1 MFSSPLLP
9 HNHQILSQGKAEK
22 NRRKDEPFQGLCKC
36 SRDWA
41 ISQERELSVLY
52 KSCWKSTCTQEH
64 VHYDSIKLF
73 SDMLKDMDTVRLIM
87 ISLPFFPPSYISAA
101 LWPGLSSKNISLE
114 NTFLPLIVLLV
125 NIHSKWRCNLKSFRL
140 LCHHQWW
147 LF

>member
-1 MFSSPLLP
+1 MTEYF
-9 HNHQILSQGKAEK
+9 HRGFFNTGEK
-22 NRRKDEPFQGLCKC
+22 TENKDEPFQGLCWC

-41 ISQERELSVLY
+41 ISQEMELSVLH
-52 KSCWKSTCTQEH
+52 KSCNACWKSTCTQEH

-73 SDMLKDMDTVRLIM
+73 IDMLKDTVRVRLIM
-87 ISLPFFPPSYISAA
+87 IPLPFFPPSYISTA
-101 LWPGLSSKNISLE
+101 LWPGLSSENISLE

-125 NIHSKWRCNLKSFRL
+125 NIHSKWRCNLKLFRP